1 MGSLMIRN
9 LDDSLIKGLED
20 QALRSG
26 RTVDQEVA
34 LILKNAVLPAPMDRA
49 ALFARMDALRALTA
63 GMCTIPSEILLRE
76 DRDSDDR

>member
-26 RTVDQEVA
+26 RTLDQEVA
-34 LILKNAVLPAPMDRA
+34 LILKDGVRPPPVDRA
-49 ALFARMDALRALTA
+49 ELFARMDAFRALTA
-63 GMCTIPSEILLRE
+63 GRCTVPSEALLRE
-76 DRDSDDR
+76 DRDRDDR